1 MAIFLY
7 VLTLLKP
14 VKKRPPL
21 PAKSKLDALS
31 DQVIRAL
38 LERHAC
44 PLPFHGV
51 RALFMGNITTPDMTA
66 SPMQTIRDLWGGEL
80 PEFETQEDAELLL
93 TGLMQ
98 GLWNGLSD
106 HQNRSNPFK
115 LTRVKNPEPSWEA
128 LARLSLI
135 RREEL
140 DGFIEGLFAGQD
152 EIDLP
157 EKAHRATNILGEI
170 RAMLAGLH
178 VLATENATPTDV
190 TELDGMIKRVREL
203 SIIAE
208 KEINVAIQSCKRA
221 RAQMLET
228 YAAEKPVLH

>member
-1 MAIFLY
+1 MA
-7 VLTLLKP
+7 K
-14 VKKRPPL
+14 
-21 PAKSKLDALS
+21 ASKLDRLS
-31 DQVIRAL
+31 DQVITAL
-38 LERHAC
+38 LEKHAC
-44 PLPFHGV
+44 PLPFHAV

-80 PEFETQEDAELLL
+80 PEFETQQDAELLL
-93 TGLMQ
+93 MGLMQ
-98 GLWNGLSD
+98 GLWNGLSA
-106 HQNRSNPFK
+106 HQNRTSPFK
-115 LTRVKNPEPSWEA
+115 LTRVKSPQPSWEA
-128 LARLSLI
+128 LARLSLL
-135 RREEL
+135 RREEI
-140 DGFIEGLFAGQD
+140 DGFIEGLFAGHE

-178 VLATENATPTDV
+178 GLATKNTMPTDIK
-190 TELDGMIKRVREL
+190 ELDGMIKQVREL

-228 YAAEKPVLH
+228 YTAEKPVLH